1 LNNEEAT
8 MSTIDRDGWLH
19 TGDVVYFDDDGYV
32 YIADRLKDIIKYKG
46 FQVSNFKFKQKAKKK
61 ILNK

>member
-19 TGDVVYFDDDGYV
+19 TGDVVYFDNDGYL

-46 FQVSNFKFKQKAKKK
+46 FQVSNFKF
-61 ILNK
+61 